1 MADQLSRAH
10 QKTINADISAII
22 VKVDEAI
29 GRNSTN
35 SYTRSALR
43 EIREELAELKAKVEE
58 LSKSASVLSPREREI
73 LLALQSGATAAA
85 IARFFS
91 VTEPTVKSHM
101 AAIYRKLGVNNKTS
115 ALSEAVK
122 RGLLSK

>member
-1 MADQLSRAH
+1 MSDQLSRAH
-10 QKTINADISAII
+10 QKTINADISAVI

-29 GRNSTN
+29 GRNTTN

-43 EIREELAELKAKVEE
+43 GIREELAELKAKVEE
-58 LSKSASVLSPREREI
+58 LSKSTSVLSPREREI

-85 IARFFS
+85 IARSFS

>member
-43 EIREELAELKAKVEE
+43 EIREELVELKTKVEE

>member
-43 EIREELAELKAKVEE
+43 EIREELAGLKAKVEE

-91 VTEPTVKSHM
+91 ATEPTVKSHM

>member
-43 EIREELAELKAKVEE
+43 GIREELAELKAKVEE
-58 LSKSASVLSPREREI
+58 LSKSTSVLSPREREI

-85 IARFFS
+85 IARSFS

>member
-85 IARFFS
+85 IALSFS